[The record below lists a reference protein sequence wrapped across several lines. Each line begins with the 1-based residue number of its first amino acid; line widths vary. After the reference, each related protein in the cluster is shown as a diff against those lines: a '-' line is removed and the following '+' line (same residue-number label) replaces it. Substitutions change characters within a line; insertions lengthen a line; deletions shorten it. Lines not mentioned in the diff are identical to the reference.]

1 MDHTEVKTV
10 SRLGCTEINKA
21 LYFNEDGSYRS
32 KNTVI
37 NKVTVGR
44 REVALYVN
52 NARVAP
58 RHGVMNKRDFSQA
71 GDFPDGSLGD
81 SNPVH

>member
-1 MDHTEVKTV
+1 M
-10 SRLGCTEINKA
+10 
-21 LYFNEDGSYRS
+21 
-32 KNTVI
+32 
-37 NKVTVGR
+37 
-44 REVALYVN
+44 EVALYVN